1 MFIQSEMT
9 QRKRWTD
16 VLTVPNIHT
25 LLLFFFILSSAVLL
39 ILKLHDHQ
47 ESIEIALTLGD
58 IAPVQM
64 SLFLS
69 SFRKRR
75 GRWCLGNVLALRQ
88 QRRCSPLKHV
98 KALHGS
104 SPAYSFQVGIP
115 VVL

>member
-1 MFIQSEMT
+1 MFIQTEMT

-25 LLLFFFILSSAVLL
+25 LLLFFILSSAVLL

-64 SLFLS
+64 SPFFCLLS
-69 SFRKRR
+69 
-75 GRWCLGNVLALRQ
+75 GNVGEADVLAMYLR
-88 QRRCSPLKHV
+88 
-98 KALHGS
+98 
-104 SPAYSFQVGIP
+104 
-115 VVL
+115 